1 MTATGEAAIVKAGR
15 EWEYRVF
22 AKLWI
27 GGLDEE
33 IIFTAGVKEFLS

>member
-1 MTATGEAAIVKAGR
+1 MTATGEAAIVKACS

-27 GGLDEE
+27 GGLDEV
-33 IIFTAGVKEFLS
+33 IIFTAGVQEFLS